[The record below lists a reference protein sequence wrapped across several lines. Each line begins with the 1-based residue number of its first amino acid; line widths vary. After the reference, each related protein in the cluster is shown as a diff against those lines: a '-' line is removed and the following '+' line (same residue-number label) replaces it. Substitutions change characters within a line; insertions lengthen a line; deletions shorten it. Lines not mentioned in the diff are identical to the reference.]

1 MLVRLADFSAGDV
14 SAGEVVIKELDR
26 LGATEAA
33 DRIYNAIGKHYVD
46 VLAGY
51 PDSPLARNNY
61 AWLSAS
67 SNRNLEAA
75 RRHALVAVKLRPHV
89 QQYSDTLAEI
99 EFLLGR
105 PAVAFKL
112 SKRCV
117 QLDSTRTYYRQQKE
131 RFRRAMIEAE
141 AK

>member
-1 MLVRLADFSAGDV
+1 M
-14 SAGEVVIKELDR
+14 
-26 LGATEAA
+26 
-33 DRIYNAIGKHYVD
+33 
-46 VLAGY
+46 
-51 PDSPLARNNY
+51 
-61 AWLSAS
+61 
-67 SNRNLEAA
+67 
-75 RRHALVAVKLRPHV
+75 KLRPHV